1 MCLGYLKHLNVSRAF
16 KCIALLSG
24 RKLNVSVHRKNY
36 FNDYFVNAIL
46 SLRNAVEK
54 QMVAEGF
61 RNVERE
67 REKPPSSK
75 IDDFAG
81 ARTSSLYM
89 RKREVCQLIGRVPI
103 FGE

>member
-24 RKLNVSVHRKNY
+24 RKPNVSVRRKNY

-46 SLRNAVEK
+46 SLRNAVGK

-67 REKPPSSK
+67 RETTEPENRRLCGRAHVLALYEETRGLSA
-75 IDDFAG
+75 DW
-81 ARTSSLYM
+81 TSAN
-89 RKREVCQLIGRVPI
+89 
-103 FGE
+103 FW